1 LYLIFN
7 IGAMKF
13 TSSTTKGIARLI
25 ILLVLIIVSSC
36 CEKENTK
43 IPTWVPYDQAALIA
57 ENADHPSERVQYK
70 LIQSRFSDKNELWAQ
85 IEPQLSDFN
94 VKDYDALKPFILERS
109 ITDIQKAV
117 ADKRLT
123 YKQLTQWYLYRIVL
137 FENDSATALNN
148 IISVNP
154 KAVEQA
160 EQLDQHIKDKSH
172 PIYGMPIL
180 LKDNINTEVLPT
192 TAGAVVFADNIT
204 GDAFIADRIQEKGG
218 IILGKANLSEW
229 ANFLCTVCPN
239 GYSAVG
245 GQTLNPYGPRKFDTG
260 GSSSGSGSAV
270 AANYAVAAVGTETS
284 GSILS
289 PSSSNSIVGLK
300 PTVGLLS
307 RGGIVPISSTLDT
320 PGPMTKTVADNAIL
334 LSAMVGNDPLDE
346 ITMASDASIDYTA
359 ILNEKSLTGL
369 RFGAI
374 KNFMEDSLYQLALED
389 LENLGAE
396 IIEIEPKPY
405 QLEGFLTLLNADMK
419 ADLPAYIKNYGNP
432 NLTVANIQEIM
443 AYNLND
449 TIVRIP
455 YGQGRFE
462 GVAED
467 STKLDS
473 LEILKQRLMTEG
485 KKYFSEPMEKNKLD
499 GILSINNWS
508 AGYAAVAHYP
518 CLTVPMG
525 YDEGQPKGL
534 TFVAKPFEEAKL
546 LKWGNIYEEASH
558 KRKVPENYQ

>member
-1 LYLIFN
+1 
-7 IGAMKF
+7 MKF
-13 TSSTTKGIARLI
+13 TSSTNKGITRLI
-25 ILLVLIIVSSC
+25 ILLVLITASSC
-36 CEKENTK
+36 SEKENAK

-57 ENADHPSERVQYK
+57 ENADHPSERMQYK
-70 LIQSRFSDKNELWAQ
+70 LIQSRFLDKNELWAQ

-117 ADKRLT
+117 ADKKLT
-123 YKQLTQWYLYRIVL
+123 YKQLTQWHLFRIVL

-148 IISVNP
+148 IISINP

-160 EQLDQHIKDKSH
+160 EQLDRNIKDKSH

-204 GDAFIADRIQEKGG
+204 GDAFITDRIQEKGG

-245 GQTLNPYGPRKFDTG
+245 GQTLNPYGPRQFDTG

-396 IIEIEPKPY
+396 IIEIEPEPY

-419 ADLPAYIKNYGNP
+419 ADLPAYIENYGTP

-449 TIVRIP
+449 TTVRIP

-467 STKLDS
+467 STTLDS
-473 LEILKQRLMTEG
+473 LDILKQRLMTEG
-485 KKYFSEPMEKNKLD
+485 RKYFSEPMEKNKLD

-525 YDEGQPKGL
+525 YNEGQPKGL
-534 TFVAKPFEEAKL
+534 TFIAQPFEEAKL

>member
-1 LYLIFN
+1 
-7 IGAMKF
+7 MKF
-13 TSSTTKGIARLI
+13 TSCTNKGITRFI
-25 ILLVLIIVSSC
+25 VLLVLITFFSC
-36 CEKENTK
+36 SEKENTK
-43 IPTWVPYDQAALIA
+43 IPTWIPYDQSALIA
-57 ENADHPSERVQYK
+57 ENADHPSERMQYK
-70 LIQSRFSDKNELWAQ
+70 LIQSRFSDKNRLWAQ
-85 IEPQLSDFN
+85 IGPQLSGFN
-94 VKDYDALKPFILERS
+94 VKNYNALKPFILERS

-117 ADKRLT
+117 ADKKLT
-123 YKQLTQWYLYRIVL
+123 YKQLTQWYLFRIVL

-160 EQLDQHIKDKSH
+160 EQLDRNIKDKSH

-204 GDAFIADRIQEKGG
+204 GDAFITDRIQEKGG

-229 ANFLCTVCPN
+229 ANFLCTICPN
-239 GYSAVG
+239 GYSAFG
-245 GQTLNPYGPRKFDTG
+245 GQTLNPYGPRQFDTG

-320 PGPMTKTVADNAIL
+320 PGPMTKTVEDNSIL

-346 ITMASDASIDYTA
+346 ITMASDASIVYTA
-359 ILNEKSLTGL
+359 ILNEKSLSGL

-374 KNFMEDSLYQLALED
+374 KNFMEDSLYQLALEE
-389 LENLGAE
+389 LKNMGAE
-396 IIEIEPKPY
+396 IVEVEPKAY
-405 QLEGFLTLLNADMK
+405 QLEGFLTLLNADMNV
-419 ADLPAYIKNYGNP
+419 DLQDYIENYGSP

-443 AYNLND
+443 TFNLED
-449 TIVRIP
+449 TTVRIP

-462 GVAED
+462 GVAAD
-467 STKLDS
+467 STTTDS
-473 LEILKQRLMTEG
+473 LAVLKQRLMSEG
-485 KKYFSEPMEKNKLD
+485 RKYFSEPMEKNKLD

-534 TFVAKPFEEAKL
+534 TFIAKPFEEAKL

>member
-1 LYLIFN
+1 MNFITFLSRRIFSLLIL
-7 IGAMKF
+7 G
-13 TSSTTKGIARLI
+13 T
-25 ILLVLIIVSSC
+25 LIIVHSC
-36 CEKENTK
+36 STETENK
-43 IPTWVPYDQAALIA
+43 IDTWIPYDQSALIA
-57 ENADHPSERVQYK
+57 ENADHPSERMRYK
-70 LIQSRFSDKNELWAQ
+70 LIQSRFSDRNELWAQ
-85 IEPQLSDFN
+85 IEPQLKDFN
-94 VKDYDALKPFILERS
+94 EEDYKALKPLILEKS
-109 ITDIQKAV
+109 ISELQYAV
-117 ADKRLT
+117 KKEKLS
-123 YKQLTQWYLYRIVL
+123 YKQLTQWYLFRIVL

-148 IISVNP
+148 IISINP

-160 EQLDQHIKDKSH
+160 ALLDQNINDKSH
-172 PIYGMPIL
+172 HIYGMPIL
-180 LKDNINTEVLPT
+180 LKDNINTEVVPT
-192 TAGAVVFADNIT
+192 TAGAVAFANNQT
-204 GDAFIADRIQEKGG
+204 EDAFITDRIQEKGG

-229 ANFLCTVCPN
+229 ANFLCTICPN

-320 PGPMTKTVADNAIL
+320 PGPMTRTVADNAIL

-374 KNFMEDSLYQLALED
+374 KNFMEDSLYQLALEGLKD
-389 LENLGAE
+389 LGAE
-396 IIEIEPKPY
+396 IIEIEPEPS

-419 ADLPAYIKNYGNP
+419 ADLPAYVENYGNP

-443 AYNLND
+443 SYNLND
-449 TIVRIP
+449 TTMRIP

-467 STKLDS
+467 STSSDS
-473 LEILKQRLMTEG
+473 LDILKQRLMSEG
-485 KKYFSEPMEKNKLD
+485 KKYFSEPMEAENLD

-534 TFVAKPFEEAKL
+534 TFIAKKFEEVKL
-546 LKWGNIYEEASH
+546 LKWGNAYELATQ
-558 KRKVPENYQ
+558 KRKVPNKYH